1 MVQVLVKVEQLAEGC
16 GLSARGPR
24 AERSWEGV
32 RDDQQWHAQIHG
44 LQPLSVCVCVLRDPM
59 IINFDITSSFPRSV
73 VTE

>member
-44 LQPLSVCVCVLRDPM
+44 FQPSCVCATVCVLCERYPS
-59 IINFDITSSFPRSV
+59 TYSFCKLILS
-73 VTE
+73 